1 MSTILITGASGNLGT
16 AVVKRLVQ
24 EVRQIVTLDRTA
36 DNPANNGNKLIES
49 IQMDIL
55 DEAGSEEKMKSIID
69 EKPDLDAAV
78 LLVGGFAMG
87 NIEDTKLSDIDRMI
101 NLNFKT
107 AYNIVRPLL
116 PYFLNRPEGGH
127 FILVGARPQMH
138 PMQGKDMI
146 AYTLGKSL
154 VFKLAEFINAEG
166 KGKNVGATVIVPS
179 IIDTKIN
186 REAMPDADHSS
197 WIPPERIADAI
208 AYTLSSAGRIM
219 RETVIKLYNR
229 S

>member
-1 MSTILITGASGNLGT
+1 MSTILITGASGNLGK
-16 AVVKRLVQ
+16 AVVKRMLQ
-24 EVRQIVTLDRTA
+24 EAHQIITLDREVN
-36 DNPANNGNKLIES
+36 DPNSGNGLLEN

-55 DEAGSEEKMKSIID
+55 DEAGSQEKMKSIISD
-69 EKPDLDAAV
+69 HPQLDAAV

-87 NIEDTKLSDIDRMI
+87 KVEDTSLSDIDRMI

-107 AYNIVRPLL
+107 TYNIVRPLL
-116 PYFLNRPEGGH
+116 PHFLNRPEGGH

-138 PMQGKDMI
+138 PMQGKDMV

-179 IIDTKIN
+179 IIDTSIN
-186 REAMPDADHSS
+186 RKAMPDADHSS
-197 WIPPERIADAI
+197 WVPPERIADSI
-208 AYTLSSAGRIM
+208 AYTLSDAGRMM
-219 RETVIKLYNR
+219 RGTVLKLYNR

>member
-1 MSTILITGASGNLGT
+1 MSTILITGASGNLGK
-16 AVVKRLVQ
+16 AVVKRMLQ
-24 EVRQIVTLDRTA
+24 EAHQIITLDRQVK
-36 DNPANNGNKLIES
+36 DPNSGNGLIES

-55 DEAGSEEKMKSIID
+55 DETGSAKRMNSIIKD
-69 EKPDLDAAV
+69 HPQLDAAV

-87 NIEDTKLSDIDRMI
+87 KVEDTGLADIDRMI

-116 PYFLNRPEGGH
+116 PHFLNRPEGGH
-127 FILVGARPQMH
+127 FVLVGARPQMH
-138 PMQGKDMI
+138 PMQGKDMV

-166 KGKNVGATVIVPS
+166 KGKNVGATVVVPS
-179 IIDTKIN
+179 IIDTSMN

-197 WIPPERIADAI
+197 WVPPERIADSI
-208 AYTLSSAGRIM
+208 AYTLSDAGRMM
-219 RETVIKLYNR
+219 RGTILKLYNK

>member
-1 MSTILITGASGNLGT
+1 MSTILITGASGNLGK
-16 AVVKRLVQ
+16 AVVKRMLQ
-24 EVRQIVTLDRTA
+24 EAHQIITLDREVK
-36 DNPANNGNKLIES
+36 DPNSGNGLLEN

-55 DEAGSEEKMKSIID
+55 DEAGSQEKMKNIIS
-69 EKPDLDAAV
+69 EHPQLDAAV
-78 LLVGGFAMG
+78 LLVGGFTMG
-87 NIEDTKLSDIDRMI
+87 RVEDTSLSDIDRMI

-116 PYFLNRPEGGH
+116 PHFLNRPEGGH

-138 PMQGKDMI
+138 PMQGKDMV

-166 KGKNVGATVIVPS
+166 KGKNVGATVVVPS
-179 IIDTKIN
+179 IIDTSMN

-197 WIPPERIADAI
+197 WVPPERIADSI
-208 AYTLSSAGRIM
+208 AYTLSDAGRMM
-219 RETVIKLYNR
+219 RGTIIKLYNR